1 MLVKLKG
8 TKYNKDY
15 KDIVV
20 KATFKG
26 ALDATYAD
34 NVNLRR
40 SS

>member
-26 ALDATYAD
+26 ALNVAYVN

-40 SS
+40 SF